1 MPKDSY
7 PRRELT
13 HHWEEIGPL
22 LQNSAQIT
30 YEISRK
36 RGRRACIIIVG
47 SLLTLLFTIW
57 LPTSASMAQQ
67 LTPHNVHG
75 AGAISLQE
83 TPTVDPTVTAL
94 EKEKLEHDNDWLWN
108 FGATLLST
116 LALVIAGVFGIVR
129 WFGDRQAEREKQQ
142 EAEKRLREERRVE
155 QEKRDEERFQTIV
168 AGLGSANSAAQVGA
182 AILLRTFLQPGYEK
196 FYSQVFD
203 LAVVYLRLRHV
214 DPQAPEPLDS
224 LSQALIT
231 VFKESFPL
239 ARDYLQQS
247 PQFLDATYIQL
258 DNALLKE
265 ADLQYIYMPEAYL
278 REANI
283 RGINLRG
290 AEIRGTDFFNTSLH
304 GANLSEAIVFNA
316 SLRKAR
322 LNGANLLGADLT
334 GADLTEADLSEVNL
348 TGADLNGANLSRAKV
363 TQEQL
368 DTVQSLEGVTMP
380 DGSTPHGTSIDPN

>member
-1 MPKDSY
+1 MPKNSY
-7 PRRELT
+7 QRRELT
-13 HHWEEIGPL
+13 HTWEDMRPL
-22 LQNSAQIT
+22 LQDYAQIT
-30 YEISRK
+30 FGIIRK
-36 RGRRACIIIVG
+36 VGWRACILIVG
-47 SLLTLLFTIW
+47 SLLPLLFPIW
-57 LPTSASMAQQ
+57 IPPSEAVTYQ
-67 LTPHNVHG
+67 LTPQNVHG
-75 AGAISLQE
+75 TVAISPQE

-94 EKEKLEHDNDWLWN
+94 EKEKLEHDNNWLWN

-116 LALVIAGVFGIVR
+116 LALVTAGVFGIVR
-129 WFGDRQAEREKQQ
+129 WFADRQAEREKQQ
-142 EAEKRLREERRVE
+142 EAEKHLLEERRVE
-155 QEKRDEERFQTIV
+155 REKRDEERFQSIV

-182 AILLRTFLQPGYEK
+182 AILLRTFLRPGYEK

-214 DPQAPEPLDS
+214 DPEAPEPLDS
-224 LSQALIT
+224 LSQALNT

-239 ARDYLQQS
+239 ARDYLKQS

-283 RGINLRG
+283 RRINLRG
-290 AEIRGTDFFNTSLH
+290 AEIRGTDFFNASLH

-316 SLRKAR
+316 SLRRAR
-322 LNGANLLGADLT
+322 LNGANLRGADLT
-334 GADLTEADLSEVNL
+334 GADLSEADL
-348 TGADLNGANLSRAKV
+348 TGADLSGANLSRAKV

-368 DTVQSLEGVTMP
+368 DTVQSLKGVTMP
-380 DGSTPHGTSIDPN
+380 DGSTPHGTYTDPSY